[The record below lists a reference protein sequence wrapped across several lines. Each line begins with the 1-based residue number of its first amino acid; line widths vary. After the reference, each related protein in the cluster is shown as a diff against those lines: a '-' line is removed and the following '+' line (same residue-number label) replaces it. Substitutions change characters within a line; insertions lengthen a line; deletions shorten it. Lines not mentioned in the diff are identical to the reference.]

1 MNVDVKFWESEV
13 FSILFVLIFLV
24 PGEKGGGGGKK
35 YLALQRRLNNYSEK
49 KDLKFW
55 KKRKKSCFTNLYV

>member
-13 FSILFVLIFLV
+13 FSILFVLIFCT
-24 PGEKGGGGGKK
+24 GGKGRGGGKK